1 MEFAFVEKFLT
12 MYGPLGFGWLVAVV
26 LWRRHARVSD
36 RLLEVVERN
45 TASMAVLTEIIK
57 ASHRD
62 ER

>member
-1 MEFAFVEKFLT
+1 MELAFIEKFLT
-12 MYGPLGFGWLVAVV
+12 TYGPLGVGWIVAAVI
-26 LWRRHARVSD
+26 WRRHAKVSD
-36 RLLEVVERN
+36 RVLEVVERN